1 MARMALLYAYTRNAP
16 VLLGRQKDIG
26 SITVGKRA
34 DLMLVD
40 RDVLTVPSEEL
51 RNAKVLWTMFGGKIV
66 HGIQP

>member
-1 MARMALLYAYTRNAP
+1 MLFAYTRNAA
-16 VLLGRQKDIG
+16 VVLGRQKDIG

-34 DLMLVD
+34 DLVLVD

-51 RNAKVLWTMFGGKIV
+51 RDAKVLWTMFGGKVV

>member
-1 MARMALLYAYTRNAP
+1 M
-16 VLLGRQKDIG
+16 VLGRQQDIG

-34 DLMLVD
+34 DLVLVD

-51 RNAKVLWTMFGGKIV
+51 RDAKVLWTMFGGKVV